1 MTNAVPFARGLGSSA
16 ATIAA
21 GVLAGQAWSGDSG
34 DPFTL
39 AVDIEGHPD
48 NVAAAL
54 SGGIMLSWKTARGP
68 QSLRLGPAPVEFVA
82 VIPPYQLSTEQARA
96 VIPPQVP
103 LFDAVYTGAR
113 AALLVAAIE
122 QRRPELIVDALDDRL
137 HEPYRA
143 ALVPLLA
150 TVRARIA
157 SLPALGATLSGA
169 GPTVLVWAEQGS
181 GAVVAAGLEGLDG
194 AVVKPLSVA
203 DSGARIEALV

>member
-1 MTNAVPFARGLGSSA
+1 M
-16 ATIAA
+16 
-21 GVLAGQAWSGDSG
+21 
-34 DPFTL
+34 
-39 AVDIEGHPD
+39 
-48 NVAAAL
+48 
-54 SGGIMLSWKTARGP
+54 
-68 QSLRLGPAPVEFVA
+68 
-82 VIPPYQLSTEQARA
+82 IPPYELSTEQARA

-122 QRRPELIVDALDDRL
+122 QRRPELIMDALDDRL